1 MKKKGLGRGLEALL
15 GEKSKP
21 AQDGATI
28 TSLPLGALQAGKYQ
42 PRQKMDSGPLQE
54 LAESIREQGVMQPLL
69 VRAISAGKY
78 EIIAGERRFRAAT
91 LAGLT
96 EVPVLVSLADD
107 KGAAAMALIE
117 NMQREDLNP
126 LEESRGLARLIEEFG
141 FTHEQ
146 AAKSVGKS
154 RSAISNLLR
163 LAQLAKPVQAMLL
176 AGDIDLDGHAYQC
189 TMNEKGERAIVWKPS
204 DMDIVR
210 YENDYRSKDSE
221 LKTLKLRIRSQM
233 DLIHDDEINA
243 MMMKM
248 WALKHLPISES
259 IMDFVEG
266 RDTVIAGTHRTN
278 ANLLQGGVV
287 SGWYKK
293 GGHISSVSVEG
304 YEKRGS
310 FTIHSYQGQTIESGN
325 VWIVIDDMF
334 DYAMLYTAVSRC
346 VSFSQLRFV
355 KKI

>member
-1 MKKKGLGRGLEALL
+1 MSTMKKKGLGRGLEALL

-21 AQDGATI
+21 AQDSATI

-91 LAGLT
+91 LAGLA

-126 LEESRGLARLIEEFG
+126 LEESQGLARLIEEFG

-163 LAQLAKPVQAMLL
+163 LAQLAKPVQAMLM
-176 AGDIDLDGHAYQC
+176 AGDIDMGHARALLPLPGAAQVALAQKI
-189 TMNEKGERAIVWKPS
+189 MAQGLSVREAERLSAALARAGGQMGAKRLKKSVDSPAADPDLQRLSREIADLIGLSAEFKLRGKGGE
-204 DMDIVR
+204 
-210 YENDYRSKDSE
+210 
-221 LKTLKLRIRSQM
+221 LRIR
-233 DLIHDDEINA
+233 
-243 MMMKM
+243 
-248 WALKHLPISES
+248 
-259 IMDFVEG
+259 
-266 RDTVIAGTHRTN
+266 
-278 ANLLQGGVV
+278 
-287 SGWYKK
+287 
-293 GGHISSVSVEG
+293 
-304 YEKRGS
+304 
-310 FTIHSYQGQTIESGN
+310 
-325 VWIVIDDMF
+325 
-334 DYAMLYTAVSRC
+334 
-346 VSFSQLRFV
+346 FSQADELDALL
-355 KKI
+355 KKLGIET